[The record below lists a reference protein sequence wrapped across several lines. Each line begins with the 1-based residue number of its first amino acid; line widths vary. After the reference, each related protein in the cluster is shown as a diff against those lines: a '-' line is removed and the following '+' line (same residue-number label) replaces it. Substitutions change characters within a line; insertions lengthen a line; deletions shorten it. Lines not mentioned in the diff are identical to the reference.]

1 MPSRSKLFLL
11 SDVLMTSSM
20 CVLSVCAISLP
31 GRPWWLRLM
40 GWSGFFALVLRALA
54 AVRVG
59 VNSRKTDSRGPGSFN
74 CPQRFHN
81 ED

>member
-1 MPSRSKLFLL
+1 MPSRSKLFLF

-31 GRPWWLRLM
+31 DRPWWLRLM

-54 AVRVG
+54 AVRSWG
-59 VNSRKTDSRGPGSFN
+59 ISRKADRRPPGNFN
-74 CPQRFHN
+74 YPQRFRN
-81 ED
+81 EG